1 MQFAGVEKQG
11 SHQGKLFTIYVV
23 FPPLLSSALL
33 YFLEILTNENN
44 SSKMPTE
51 IEGTHEIGDMS
62 LYTKTW
68 KVC

>member
-1 MQFAGVEKQG
+1 
-11 SHQGKLFTIYVV
+11 V